1 MSLNDYEREIL
12 KAMNETKRK
21 LDLDEVLI
29 LSLVASM
36 VMLFI
41 TCCVCLASETV
52 LKFRNNGLRSTTA
65 IELNYKK
72 N

>member
-1 MSLNDYEREIL
+1 MSLTDYEKEIL

-21 LDLDEVLI
+21 LDPFEVLI
-29 LSLVASM
+29 LSLITAV
-36 VMLFI
+36 VMLI
-41 TCCVCLASETV
+41 VTCCICLVAETA
-52 LKFRNNGLRSTTA
+52 LKFRNNGSRSTTA